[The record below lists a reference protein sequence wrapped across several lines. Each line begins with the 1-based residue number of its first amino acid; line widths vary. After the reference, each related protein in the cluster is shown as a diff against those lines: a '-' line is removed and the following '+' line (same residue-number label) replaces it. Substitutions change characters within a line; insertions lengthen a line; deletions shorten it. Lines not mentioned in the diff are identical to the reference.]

1 MRRLRDGTCPQGRS
15 SGTIHD
21 TSAHIQSEFNARCH
35 YKSARKAGRGKE
47 RERTERRAERDRAK
61 WFYFAMPRCLVSQ
74 KKITALE
81 SDPRLWKLFAATLL
95 SFSCWL
101 RQRSRLSASKKR
113 PGREIMHAV
122 VQNSADTRHGS
133 VACLI
138 SQRYETREI
147 SELSTN
153 LIKIARVWILPGRYF
168 APTSLF
174 ITLWRSL
181 CVLKFYGFRLAI
193 TTFTVNVPHP
203 WISNEYVKLSRRNK
217 IDSSSKKLTPWTCE

>member
-1 MRRLRDGTCPQGRS
+1 
-15 SGTIHD
+15 
-21 TSAHIQSEFNARCH
+21 
-35 YKSARKAGRGKE
+35 
-47 RERTERRAERDRAK
+47 
-61 WFYFAMPRCLVSQ
+61 MPRCLVSQ

-101 RQRSRLSASKKR
+101 CQRSRLSTTASKKR

-153 LIKIARVWILPGRYF
+153 LIKIVRVWILPGRYF

-174 ITLWRSL
+174 IR
-181 CVLKFYGFRLAI
+181 F
-193 TTFTVNVPHP
+193 
-203 WISNEYVKLSRRNK
+203 NEVGVCLNFM
-217 IDSSSKKLTPWTCE
+217 DSELPL